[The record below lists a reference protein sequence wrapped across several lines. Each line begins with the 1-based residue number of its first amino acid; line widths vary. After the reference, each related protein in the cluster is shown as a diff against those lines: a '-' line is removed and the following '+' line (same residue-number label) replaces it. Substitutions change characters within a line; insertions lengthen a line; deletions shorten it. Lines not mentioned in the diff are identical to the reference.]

1 MDAGVETK
9 KILIINKIMQIN
21 TKLIPSAPGVYIVGG
36 TIRDMLMDKAPT
48 DFDIAAVPP
57 CEPLARE
64 IAAKAGSRVVP
75 IGKPGAMI
83 YHIAAGDRSFD
94 IAPLCGESIEAD
106 LRRRDFTVNAMAWDV
121 AGARLIDPLSGAADL
136 EARQIRMISPQN
148 LEIDPI
154 RLLRAFR
161 LAAGLSFSIEADT
174 WAAVAARADR
184 IQEAA
189 GERIRE
195 EWMKILAVDA
205 ALPHIREMDAAGLL
219 TAIFPELA
227 GLKHCRQNGHHEFDG
242 FFHTLSAFSHLE
254 ALLCH
259 PETLQPERIQ
269 PETGRSGRPAAADPV
284 RLKLA
289 LLLHDIGK
297 PACRSRDVAGCIHFY
312 RHESAG
318 ADMAAAAG
326 RRLRLSNRHQAY
338 IDFIIRNHLRP
349 LFLFTGHQAQ
359 KLTRK
364 GITRFFRQSAPLT
377 VDLLIHSIAD
387 ARGKTSGERQT
398 AFESFC
404 RQLIRSYLDQF
415 VPKAA
420 SPPLITGH
428 DLIRQCG
435 LSPSPLFSE
444 ILSRVETERLAGRL
458 NSRGDALKWVKN
470 FLNGHPHS

>member
-1 MDAGVETK
+1 
-9 KILIINKIMQIN
+9 MQIN
-21 TKLIPSAPGVYIVGG
+21 TKFIPASPGVYIVGG
-36 TIRDMLMDKAPT
+36 TIRDMLMDKAPA

-64 IAAKAGSRVVP
+64 IASKTGSRVIP

-94 IAPLCGESIEAD
+94 IAPLYGENIEDD

-121 AGARLIDPLSGAADL
+121 AESRLIDPHSGAADL
-136 EARQIRMISPQN
+136 KARQIRTISPQN
-148 LEIDPI
+148 LEADPI

-161 LAAGLSFSIEADT
+161 LAACLSFSITTDT
-174 WAAVAARADR
+174 RAAIAARADR

-189 GERIRE
+189 GERIRD
-195 EWMKILAVDA
+195 EWMKMLAVDE
-205 ALPHIREMDAAGLL
+205 ALPHIREMDTAGLL
-219 TAIFPELA
+219 TAVFPELA
-227 GLKHCRQNGHHEFDG
+227 ELKHCRQNGHHEFDV
-242 FFHTLSAFSHLE
+242 FSHTLSAFSHLE

-259 PETLQPERIQ
+259 PEMLQPERIQ
-269 PETGRSGRPAAADPV
+269 PENDGTAQPTAADPV

-297 PACRSRDVAGCIHFY
+297 PFCRSRDGAGRIHFY

-338 IDFIIRNHLRP
+338 ITFIIRNHLRP
-349 LFLFTGHQAQ
+349 LLLFTGHQMQ
-359 KLTRK
+359 RLTCK
-364 GITRFFRQSAPLT
+364 GITRFFRQSAPFT
-377 VDLLIHSIAD
+377 VDLLIHAIAD

-404 RQLIRSYLDQF
+404 RQLIRSYLIEF
-415 VPKAA
+415 LPKAA
-420 SPPLITGH
+420 APPLISGH
-428 DLIRQCG
+428 DLIRQCR

-458 NSRGDALKWVKN
+458 KSRADALQWVKN
-470 FLNGHPHS
+470 FLTGHQHS